1 MQGKADLHVHTK
13 YSGVHRLGPIRFP
26 ESVSDPAEV
35 VRKALA
41 VGMDVLC
48 VTDHNS
54 IAGAIK
60 AKEAARDISGIDVVV
75 GEEVST
81 ADGEVLAL
89 FIQEEIPAWLS
100 IEETMD
106 RIRSQ
111 DGLAVAPHPFSLH
124 CPCLRDRIYDV
135 GLDGIEV
142 LNGGHIDQFSNARAQ
157 KEAQCGK
164 FAKTG
169 GSDSHYIK
177 TVGMAYTRFDGIT
190 SEELRRAILEKRTDA
205 GGTVIP
211 MDKAIAWSLSVILAS
226 DRLILR
232 SFLGLDK
239 EPTDDPIISRVQ
251 NLKMGQKLGALF
263 GSLVY
268 FLPPIPFIAG
278 MISMR
283 LFDTEEG
290 KRKNGEETFLGRLSH
305 FS

>member
-1 MQGKADLHVHTK
+1 MN
-13 YSGVHRLGPIRFP
+13 
-26 ESVSDPAEV
+26 
-35 VRKALA
+35 
-41 VGMDVLC
+41 VLC
-48 VTDHNS
+48 ITDHNAV
-54 IAGAIK
+54 AGAVK
-60 AKEAARDISGIDVVV
+60 ARQAARDIPGIDVVV

-89 FIQEEIPAWLS
+89 FIEEEIPAWLS

-106 RIRSQ
+106 RIRAQ

-124 CPCLRDRIYDV
+124 CPCLGERIEDV

-142 LNGGHIDQFSNARAQ
+142 LNGGHIDDYSNARAQ
-157 KEAQCGK
+157 KAALSGK

-177 TVGMAYTRFDGIT
+177 TVGMAYTRFEGT
-190 SEELRRAILEKRTDA
+190 TAEELRRAILQKRTDA
-205 GGTVIP
+205 GGSTIP
-211 MDKAIAWSLSVILAS
+211 MDKAIAWSLSVILTS

-239 EPTDDPIISRVQ
+239 QPTDDPIISRVQ
-251 NLKMGQKLGALF
+251 NLKMGQKLGALT
-263 GSLVY
+263 GSLIY
-268 FLPPIPFIAG
+268 FIPPIPFIAG
-278 MISMR
+278 MISMH

-290 KRKNGEETFLGRLSH
+290 KRSSGKETFLGRLSH